1 MWKLLREKV
10 GVPSPCC
17 FFGFWYLI
25 FFESLSGATS
35 GGDQQTT
42 GPNIQVEATLYLL
55 HLSVSR
61 SHTWVLRKPE
71 LCKSIF
77 ASHNRVFF
85 LLFWVFI
92 LQMVLMFKILKWQV
106 VQANR
111 RLVPC
116 PGRSHFIPAGPYIR
130 KISHVSPELHKS
142 IYALHTH
149 VLFYC
154 CYFACIIKGCRQ
166 KNPDILRTGWL

>member
-1 MWKLLREKV
+1 MLNVKAAERKSRSSIPLLV
-10 GVPSPCC
+10 
-17 FFGFWYLI
+17 FWVLI
-25 FFESLSGATS
+25 FDVLRITFSS

-42 GPNIQVEATLYLL
+42 GPIIQVEATLYLL

-85 LLFWVFI
+85 WLFWVFI
-92 LQMVLMFKILKWQV
+92 LKMVSMFKILKWQV
-106 VQANR
+106 VQVNG

-116 PGRSHFIPAGPYIR
+116 PDRSRFIPAGPYIR

-154 CYFACIIKGCRQ
+154 CYFACIITGCRQ
-166 KNPDILRTGWL
+166 KTSDILRSGWL

>member
-10 GVPSPCC
+10 GVPSLCW
-17 FFGFWYLI
+17 FFWVLMFDLFRI
-25 FFESLSGATS
+25 TFSG

-42 GPNIQVEATLYLL
+42 GPIIQVEATLYLL
-55 HLSVSR
+55 HLSVAR
-61 SHTWVLRKPE
+61 SHTWVLRKAE
-71 LCKSIF
+71 LYKSIF

-106 VQANR
+106 VQVNG

-130 KISHVSPELHKS
+130 KISHVSPKLHKS
-142 IYALHTH
+142 IYDLHTH

-166 KNPDILRTGWL
+166 KNPNILRTGWL